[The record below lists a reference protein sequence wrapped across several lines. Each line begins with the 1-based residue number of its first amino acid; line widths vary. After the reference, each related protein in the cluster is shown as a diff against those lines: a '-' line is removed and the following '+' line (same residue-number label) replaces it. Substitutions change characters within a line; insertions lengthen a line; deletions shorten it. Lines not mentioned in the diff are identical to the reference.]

1 MGTFPTRS
9 AAELYAFV
17 SRFSFDRI
25 LRNTLRDTL
34 RNTLTD
40 RQTLRSRKAESF
52 AAISGLA
59 LTLFNYFRRENG
71 YT

>member
-1 MGTFPTRS
+1 MGTFSTRS

-34 RNTLTD
+34 RDTLTD
-40 RQTLRSRKAESF
+40 RRSEAE
-52 AAISGLA
+52 
-59 LTLFNYFRRENG
+59 RR
-71 YT
+71 YRSQRSAVWH